1 MNEGI
6 MQNLQREHVFFLKA
20 ADGVR
25 LVVLLDGRGR
35 MVDEIGMEGMEN
47 VLPSL

>member
-1 MNEGI
+1 MNEDI
-6 MQNLQREHVFFLKA
+6 MQNLQREHVFLKA
-20 ADGVR
+20 TDGVR

-35 MVDEIGMEGMEN
+35 MVDEIGLEGMEN

>member
-1 MNEGI
+1 MNEDI
-6 MQNLQREHVFFLKA
+6 MQNLQREHVFLKA
-20 ADGVR
+20 TDSVR

-35 MVDEIGMEGMEN
+35 MVDEIGLEGMEN